1 MNETDIFQPFA
12 AMLALTFAVWL
23 HMYVQRIGYIVRN
36 KIDSQKLTTPDR
48 AMELLPDEINYA
60 AFNLRNLVELPT
72 VFYALCLML
81 YLTGEVD
88 GIYVTAAWVF
98 FAFRA
103 LHSLV
108 HCTFNRVVL
117 RFGFYMLSALALW
130 FMLGRA
136 VVNMIA

>member
-1 MNETDIFQPFA
+1 MNGIEIFEPFA
-12 AMLALTFAVWL
+12 AMLVLTFVVWL
-23 HMYVQRIGYIVRN
+23 HMYVKRIGYMTRN
-36 KIDSQKLTTPDR
+36 RIDAQKMTTPDR
-48 AMELLPDEINYA
+48 AYELLPDEINYVA
-60 AFNLRNLVELPT
+60 YNLRNLVELPL

-81 YLTGEVD
+81 YVTGEVD

-98 FAFRA
+98 FGFRA

-108 HCTFNRVVL
+108 HCTFNRVIL
-117 RFGFYMLSALALW
+117 RFGLYMLSAIALW